1 MIRKFRGVCGIG
13 ASPTDEAMP
22 NLDWSS
28 DDAPTPAA
36 TDPRKRRLLTAVR
49 LAVFARTEFL
59 GLFLV
64 RLLFMVETRIE
75 LSHTEQL

>member
-36 TDPRKRRLLTAVR
+36 TDPRKRRLLIPARVA
-49 LAVFARTEFL
+49 LFARTEFFR
-59 GLFLV
+59 LFLIP
-64 RLLFMVETRIE
+64 LLFMVEALIE
-75 LSHTEQL
+75 LTLTEQM